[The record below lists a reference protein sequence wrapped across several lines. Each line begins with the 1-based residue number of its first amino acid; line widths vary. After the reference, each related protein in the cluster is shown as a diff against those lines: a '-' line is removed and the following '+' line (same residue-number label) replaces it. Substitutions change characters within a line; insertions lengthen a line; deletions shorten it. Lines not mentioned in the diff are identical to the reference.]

1 MWADEEKM
9 QKMIRKIPKDV
20 KICDVA
26 RSKFVWQDALDFWT
40 ITQFF
45 LLHIIDMQGLEMSG
59 VWELRFWHFA
69 GPFRLDPVQRTEP
82 SVFEAVL
89 KLFWNLKL
97 QSILALGQLR
107 PSHHT
112 IWNCSQHWEDHAPN
126 QAGNLPAP
134 QDPRWYHSCSTR
146 VSDAVLQ
153 ILRLDH
159 CNPLHTIALLGDH
172 LSYCVFRCIEMLA
185 GCFRM
190 FQVRCQP
197 PLLQFRNVSL
207 PRWNEI
213 RRQMSGAAQLVLPML
228 LMHIMWRMAEQSN
241 TKICREAS
249 NTAYACKTAKLR
261 QSWHLWVTPFEMR
274 YTTKRNSQK
283 CRVSVPW
290 GVRRADNLTLGHTS
304 LHLETMYCTYFYHLL
319 STFLW
324 KHHPRQP
331 LALRPQ
337 WICHVKMWEDWEVRH
352 WFLTL
357 KSCSPKRQARKC
369 TASAC
374 CVNHLLQTYGIR
386 NIFREKNESTVA
398 RYQDVPHWTLV
409 CDFDIFDKK
418 RFPSNP
424 EHTEWKKVFSKWVVA
439 LWQWDFLAIA
449 WHRHDIVFMAGSVEK
464 LLTGRSALDCPW
476 KSSKLLVTD

>member
-185 GCFRM
+185 GCFRSG
-190 FQVRCQP
+190 
-197 PLLQFRNVSL
+197 VSL
-207 PRWNEI
+207 PFYNSGMSLFRGETKSAVRCLEQHSLCYPCCSCTSCGAWQSKATQRFAAKHLI
-213 RRQMSGAAQLVLPML
+213 LPMPARRQSCVNLD
-228 LMHIMWRMAEQSN
+228 
-241 TKICREAS
+241 ICGWHHLRWDIQRETHKS
-249 NTAYACKTAKLR
+249 
-261 QSWHLWVTPFEMR
+261 VEFPF
-274 YTTKRNSQK
+274 
-283 CRVSVPW
+283 P
-290 GVRRADNLTLGHTS
+290 GVCEGLTIWPLGI
-304 LHLETMYCTYFYHLL
+304 LL
-319 STFLW
+319 S
-324 KHHPRQP
+324 
-331 LALRPQ
+331 
-337 WICHVKMWEDWEVRH
+337 I
-352 WFLTL
+352 L
-357 KSCSPKRQARKC
+357 KQC
-369 TASAC
+369 TAPTFIIFY
-374 CVNHLLQTYGIR
+374 LLSCGSI
-386 NIFREKNESTVA
+386 I
-398 RYQDVPHWTLV
+398 LV
-409 CDFDIFDKK
+409 
-418 RFPSNP
+418 S
-424 EHTEWKKVFSKWVVA
+424 
-439 LWQWDFLAIA
+439 LWLFG
-449 WHRHDIVFMAGSVEK
+449 RSGSVTWKCEK
-464 LLTGRSALDCPW
+464 IEKYA
-476 KSSKLLVTD
+476 TDFWH